1 MIDVVCSGIVSSSR
15 NDFMV
20 GQQHD
25 LMMAL
30 VVSCSIFGTLI
41 STSLPIHLIFSLE
54 LSFTVYL
61 VASSKMTLKIEVNH
75 IPLINKDFYFNIIYA
90 S

>member
-1 MIDVVCSGIVSSSR
+1 MIDVVCSGIVSSSK

-30 VVSCSIFGTLI
+30 VVSWL
-41 STSLPIHLIFSLE
+41 
-54 LSFTVYL
+54 
-61 VASSKMTLKIEVNH
+61 
-75 IPLINKDFYFNIIYA
+75 YFL
-90 S
+90 